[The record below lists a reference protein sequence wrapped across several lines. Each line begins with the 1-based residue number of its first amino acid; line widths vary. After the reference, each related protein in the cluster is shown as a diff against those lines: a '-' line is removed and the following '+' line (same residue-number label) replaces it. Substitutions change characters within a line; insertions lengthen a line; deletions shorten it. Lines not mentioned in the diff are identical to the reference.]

1 MLPDPH
7 DISIAQ
13 MISEVINRQ
22 PLLVAGGDRCDGYQ
36 VAGSTL
42 VIYIYIYTLVY
53 FSTLFFA
60 IHDNMHKPTNI
71 FFFDISKIHHDGVIG
86 SLVLY
91 ILRAGYFFNFPLTQ
105 KC

>member
-42 VIYIYIYTLVY
+42 VIYIYRY
-53 FSTLFFA
+53 FS
-60 IHDNMHKPTNI
+60 I
-71 FFFDISKIHHDGVIG
+71 F
-86 SLVLY
+86 
-91 ILRAGYFFNFPLTQ
+91 
-105 KC
+105 